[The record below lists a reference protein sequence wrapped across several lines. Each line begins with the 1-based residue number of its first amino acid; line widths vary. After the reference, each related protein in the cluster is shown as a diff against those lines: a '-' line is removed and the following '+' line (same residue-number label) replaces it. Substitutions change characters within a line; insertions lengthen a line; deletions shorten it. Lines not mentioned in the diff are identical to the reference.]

1 MPFVAPASKV
11 KPPLLWR
18 WQGRPVAQL
27 AEQRSPKPQ
36 VGGSIPSWPAN
47 TLQGHRALM
56 NTNVETGSGFLDTVK
71 LALAAAILIGGIVAF
86 YVYEEQSL
94 LVSVAAVLVA
104 VGIAVAVFMQTE
116 RGRILWKFIQ
126 GSRVELRKIIWPTR
140 QETLQTAL
148 TVMVFALILGLFFW
162 GLDFF
167 LLWITRLLT
176 GYGE

>member
-1 MPFVAPASKV
+1 MK
-11 KPPLLWR
+11 
-18 WQGRPVAQL
+18 
-27 AEQRSPKPQ
+27 
-36 VGGSIPSWPAN
+36 
-47 TLQGHRALM
+47 
-56 NTNVETGSGFLDTVK
+56 TNEETGSGVLDTVK
-71 LALAAAILIGGIVAF
+71 IALSAVILIGGIAAF

-94 LVSVAAVLVA
+94 LVSVSAILVCLFAA
-104 VGIAVAVFMQTE
+104 IAVFMQSE

-126 GSRVELRKIIWPTR
+126 GSRVEIRKVVWPTR

-176 GYGE
+176 GYGD

>member
-1 MPFVAPASKV
+1 
-11 KPPLLWR
+11 
-18 WQGRPVAQL
+18 
-27 AEQRSPKPQ
+27 
-36 VGGSIPSWPAN
+36 
-47 TLQGHRALM
+47 M

-71 LALAAAILIGGIVAF
+71 LALVAAILIGGIAAF

-94 LVSVAAVLVA
+94 LVSVAAVLTS
-104 VGIAVAVFMQTE
+104 VGMAVAVFMQTE

-126 GSRVELRKIIWPTR
+126 GSRVEIRKVIWPTR

-148 TVMVFALILGLFFW
+148 MVMVFALILALFFW

>member
-1 MPFVAPASKV
+1 MK
-11 KPPLLWR
+11 
-18 WQGRPVAQL
+18 
-27 AEQRSPKPQ
+27 
-36 VGGSIPSWPAN
+36 
-47 TLQGHRALM
+47 
-56 NTNVETGSGFLDTVK
+56 TNEETGSGILDTVK
-71 LALAAAILIGGIVAF
+71 IALSAVILIGGIAAF

-94 LVSVAAVLVA
+94 LVSVSAILVCLFAA
-104 VGIAVAVFMQTE
+104 IAVFMQSE

-126 GSRVELRKIIWPTR
+126 GSRVEIRKVIWPTR

-176 GYGE
+176 GYGD